1 LKATERLQVP
11 QDGQDDARP
20 QEVAAFIKVA
30 GKVLDLGQQPIRGP
44 GTIDRSRLEAA
55 AEAPIKGVASP
66 FAKRPIISFCEAML
80 RRDIVAR

>member
-1 LKATERLQVP
+1 MQCSAS
-11 QDGQDDARP
+11 
-20 QEVAAFIKVA
+20 EVAVICNA
-30 GKVLDLGQQPIRGP
+30 GAPP
-44 GTIDRSRLEAA
+44 DRSRLEAA